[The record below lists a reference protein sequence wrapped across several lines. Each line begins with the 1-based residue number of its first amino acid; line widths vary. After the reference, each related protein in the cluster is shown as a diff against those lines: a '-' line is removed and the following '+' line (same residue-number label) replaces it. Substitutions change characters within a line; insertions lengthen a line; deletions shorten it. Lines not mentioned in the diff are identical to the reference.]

1 MHTYSPLARAGYA
14 LRHTRPL
21 LALPALFLPLGT
33 YECLADPVEERIAQ
47 LNDRYRSTIAAD
59 HRQIL
64 LEYRRD
70 LEALRARL
78 AESGN
83 QPALAAAVEELRAID
98 AALES
103 RSAHLPL
110 PPLPPRHS
118 GGEGQDGGVGPF
130 DPILVRLVLPADAE
144 TAAAPPSDPL
154 RPAPEERRRSLG
166 AKNWN
171 IPALPPG
178 RYQAFVHAIVPGQAL
193 GHSLRFSLGGAR
205 TGTLISQAHTIGGL
219 REHALI
225 PLGELVLPAPI
236 EFGAASL
243 IALDAEGEPAAD
255 IIQLSSVI
263 LSRLP
268 STATAD
274 PAALK
279 LTISPREFPRHHFLR
294 LEPGWDTAFPTHDPA
309 ILRSRPEDCLP
320 LGTANWTAPAFPA
333 GSYIA
338 VAAYSLASAEPAGR
352 LVLSLAGKKIERPLT
367 QPDTTLSP
375 NRFRFLQI
383 GQIDL
388 DNDLPAGTPL
398 QLESV
403 GGSAELSPIDSL
415 NLRALLFLKLPDKE
429 NDKDRD

>member
-1 MHTYSPLARAGYA
+1 MHPYLTPARAACAVRPG
-14 LRHTRPL
+14 RPL
-21 LALPALFLPLGT
+21 LALLLLSLPLCRS
-33 YECLADPVEERIAQ
+33 ECQADPVEERIAQ
-47 LNDRYRSTIAAD
+47 LNDRYHSTIAAD

-98 AALES
+98 AALEA

-118 GGEGQDGGVGPF
+118 GAKGQDGGAAPF

-144 TAAAPPSDPL
+144 TGAPPPSDPL
-154 RPAPEERRRSLG
+154 LPVPEERRRSLG
-166 AKNWN
+166 ARNWN
-171 IPALPPG
+171 IPALPAG

-205 TGTLISQAHTIGGL
+205 TGAPISQAHTIGGL
-219 REHALI
+219 REHVLI
-225 PLGELVLPAPI
+225 PLGELVLSAPI

-274 PAALK
+274 PAALT
-279 LTISPREFPRHHFLR
+279 LTISPRDFPRQHFLR

-320 LGTANWTAPAFPA
+320 LGTATWIAPAFPA

-338 VAAYSLASAEPAGR
+338 VAAYSLASTEPAGR
-352 LVLSLAGKKIERPLT
+352 LILTLGGKKIERPLA

-375 NRFRFLQI
+375 SRFRFLQI
-383 GQIDL
+383 GQLDL
-388 DNDLPAGTPL
+388 ESDIPAGTRL

-403 GGSAELSPIDSL
+403 GGSSEPTPKDSL
-415 NLRALLFLKLPDKE
+415 NLRALLFLKLPGEEK
-429 NDKDRD
+429 DKDRD